1 MAKPQ
6 PAPTNLA
13 QVKGF
18 AGKVAGAAAKAPA
31 GTKVL
36 GALSHGLGGPVV
48 GAAKVAAF
56 LLGKPL
62 LLGVCVPVGIIT
74 YTASYSTWNAA
85 KAATLAARRY
95 DDALPREGTVS
106 LFAGRAGMVGSLF
119 GPELAGFHMF
129 GAAASGSSIA
139 ANVLK
144 RVAFGSLA
152 GGIIQG
158 SVLASQF
165 QTATK

>member
-1 MAKPQ
+1 MATPQ
-6 PAPTNLA
+6 PTPTYLA
-13 QVKGF
+13 QAKGL
-18 AGKVAGAAAKAPA
+18 AGKVAGVAVKAPA

-48 GAAKVAAF
+48 GATKVAAF

-95 DDALPREGTVS
+95 DDALPREGTMS

-119 GPELAGFHMF
+119 GPEIAGFHMF
-129 GAAASGSSIA
+129 GAAASGSSMA
-139 ANVLK
+139 ASVLK
-144 RVAFGSLA
+144 RAAFGSVA

-158 SVLASQF
+158 SVLAWQF
-165 QTATK
+165 QKVTK